1 MSVKYVI
8 GDATKPIITEKSQ
21 HIIAHCC
28 NNVGAWGRG
37 FVLAVS
43 ALSPL
48 PKERYKA
55 WYNGQIDAKFELGM
69 VQIVRIPDSNLYVSN
84 MIGQNNIRCKPD
96 FAGTITPPIRYDALE
111 TCLRKT
117 AAWAIR
123 HDADIHAPRIG
134 CGLAGGSWNVVE
146 EILERTSADFS
157 VDIYIYDLSNAD
169 QEKYLLQ
176 EKES

>member
-8 GDATKPIITEKSQ
+8 GDATQPLDTDCSK
-21 HIIAHCC
+21 HVIAHCC

-43 ALSPL
+43 KLSPL

-55 WYNGQIDAKFELGM
+55 WYEGKIDAKFALGM
-69 VQIVRIPDSNLYVSN
+69 VQIVNVPNSNLCVAN
-84 MIGQNNIRCKPD
+84 MIGQNNIRSKND
-96 FAGTITPPIRYDALE
+96 FAGNTVPPIRYDALE

-123 HDADIHAPRIG
+123 HNADIHAPRIG
-134 CGLAGGSWNVVE
+134 CGLAGGN
-146 EILERTSADFS
+146 
-157 VDIYIYDLSNAD
+157 
-169 QEKYLLQ
+169 
-176 EKES
+176 

>member
-1 MSVKYVI
+1 MFEKAALNVRFLPARQMSD
-8 GDATKPIITEKSQ
+8 G
-21 HIIAHCC
+21 
-28 NNVGAWGRG
+28 
-37 FVLAVS
+37 VS
-43 ALSPL
+43 SD
-48 PKERYKA
+48 E
-55 WYNGQIDAKFELGM
+55 F
-69 VQIVRIPDSNLYVSN
+69 S
-84 MIGQNNIRCKPD
+84 MIGQNGIRCKPD

-134 CGLAGGSWNVVE
+134 CGLAGGNWNVVE
-146 EILERTSADFS
+146 EILERTSADFC